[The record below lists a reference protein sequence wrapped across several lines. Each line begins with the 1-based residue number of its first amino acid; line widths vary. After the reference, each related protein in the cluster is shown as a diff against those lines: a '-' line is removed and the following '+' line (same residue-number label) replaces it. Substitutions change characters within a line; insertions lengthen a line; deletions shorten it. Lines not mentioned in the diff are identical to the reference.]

1 MMPCRSF
8 SRSRY
13 NEALAE
19 ASERRWDTLG
29 GRGRVTDLLAAGQ
42 RLMTAGLELNDK
54 VADQVTFLEKY
65 VGFSKEVEKVVKEWV
80 DAGVQTGSMADL
92 HQAKYARADAE
103 IRLLRARA
111 KLKEEKR

>member
-1 MMPCRSF
+1 
-8 SRSRY
+8 
-13 NEALAE
+13 
-19 ASERRWDTLG
+19 
-29 GRGRVTDLLAAGQ
+29 
-42 RLMTAGLELNDK
+42 MTAGLELNDK